1 MTGKPTKRETSIGF
15 GILLVLAGIVIGVF
29 LKQSHYNPAV
39 LVGGALE
46 AGIPRAPK
54 TDLSG
59 EFLMEVAAGLIPL
72 NQLEEFGPE
81 NLSDKINGRAEL
93 YLSAGFLRLLCQRF
107 AEANDPSSWM
117 EAFIYDMGTT
127 RRAFAVYSVQR
138 RPDAEKVTFTEFAY
152 RAENALF
159 FLHGRYY
166 LEIIASVT
174 TPRMAEAMQVFALTF
189 IGKSEVQGGD
199 IEELALFPREGLNE
213 EGITFL
219 ISNAFGFDRFDNVFM
234 ADYAV
239 GSTQLTAFLS
249 MRETPSEASELAG
262 AYHGFLLA
270 NGGVSVESDIG
281 VPGAK
286 VVKILDSFEVVFCH
300 GKFLAGI
307 HAAQDRSQAERHAIR
322 LMQKLSEVSG

>member
-1 MTGKPTKRETSIGF
+1 MIGKPTKRETSIGF
-15 GILLVLAGIVIGVF
+15 GILLVLAGIGIGVF

-39 LVGGALE
+39 LVGGAIE

-72 NQLEEFGPE
+72 SPLKIFGPE

-93 YLSAGFLRLLCQRF
+93 YLSAGFLRLFCQRF
-107 AEANDPSSWM
+107 AETNDPSSWM

-138 RPDAEKVTFTEFAY
+138 RPDAEKATFAEFAY

-166 LEIIASVT
+166 VELIAAT
-174 TPRMAEAMQVFALTF
+174 TTARMAETMQVFALAF
-189 IGKSEVQGGD
+189 IGKFQVQGGG

-219 ISNAFGFDRFDNVFM
+219 ISDAFGFDRFDNVFM
-234 ADYAV
+234 ADYAA
-239 GSTQLTAFLS
+239 GRTQLTAFLS
-249 MRETPSEASELAG
+249 MRENPSEASELVG
-262 AYHGFLLA
+262 AYYGFLLA
-270 NGGVSVESDIG
+270 NGGVSVESDFG

-286 VVKILDSFEVVFCH
+286 VVEILDGFEVVFSY

-307 HAAQDRSQAERHAIR
+307 HGAQDRGQAEKYAIR

>member
-1 MTGKPTKRETSIGF
+1 MGGQPTKRETFIGL

-39 LVGGALE
+39 LVRSSLE
-46 AGIPRAPK
+46 AGIPAATK
-54 TDLSG
+54 ADLSE
-59 EFLMEVAAGLIPL
+59 EFLMEVPAGMVPMSTREI
-72 NQLEEFGPE
+72 FGPE

-107 AEANDPSSWM
+107 AEANDSNSWM
-117 EAFIYDMGTT
+117 EAFVYDMGTM

-138 RPDAEKVTFTEFAY
+138 RADAEKIPGIEFAY
-152 RAENALF
+152 RVENALF

-166 LEIIASVT
+166 VELIAAVT
-174 TPRMAEAMQVFALTF
+174 KEEMAEAMRSFADNF
-189 IGKSEVQGGD
+189 IAKAEVQGGD

-219 ISNAFGFDRFDNVFM
+219 VSDAFGFDRFDNVFM

-249 MRETPSEASELAG
+249 MRENPSEASDLAG

-270 NGGVSVESDIG
+270 NGGVNVESDIG

-286 VVKILDSFEVVFCH
+286 VVKILDSFEVVFSH

-307 HAAQDRSQAERHAIR
+307 HAAQDKGQAERHAVR
-322 LMQKLSEVSG
+322 LMQKLSGASG